1 MSIGQFELQKTIY
14 STLSGDNTLTS
25 TLGASVHD
33 EVPQGTAYPFV
44 QIGEDTA
51 VDYSTKDETGAETTV
66 VMHVWSRV
74 AGSAQAKN
82 IMDRVHTLL
91 HDSNLTVTGF
101 NLVNMR
107 MEFSD
112 LIRDPDG
119 LTRHGIMRFR
129 AVILGTS

>member
-1 MSIGQFELQKTIY
+1 MSVGQFELQKTIY
-14 STLSGDNTLTS
+14 SALSSDNTLTS

>member
-1 MSIGQFELQKTIY
+1 LSIGQFELQKTIY
-14 STLSGDNTLTS
+14 AALNGDSVLTS

-33 EVPQGTAYPFV
+33 EIPQGTAYPIV

-51 VDYSTKDETGAETTV
+51 LDYSVKDEVGSETTV
-66 VMHVWSRV
+66 VIHVWSRV

-82 IMDRVHTLL
+82 IMDRVHTVL

-101 NLVNMR
+101 NLINMR

-112 LIRDPDG
+112 TIRDPDG
-119 LTRHGIMRFR
+119 LTRHGVMRFR